1 MSIKSAN
8 IVHNVQQS
16 VKVDMRESG
25 MSSGQES
32 PMAKRPNAGIAI
44 VTLVKMNFR

>member
-16 VKVDMRESG
+16 VNVDMRESG
-25 MSSGQES
+25 ICLRQES

-44 VTLVKMNFR
+44 VTLVKMNCE